1 MRTAC
6 QGESS
11 HAPGRARKGRRR
23 RATAARPACVRPAA
37 RAARVSALSQ
47 MGACLHI
54 SVPGS
59 FWGNRCLAAGR
70 KFAGQALHALPHIF
84 CVKREERVMQ

>member
-1 MRTAC
+1 M
-6 QGESS
+6 
-11 HAPGRARKGRRR
+11 
-23 RATAARPACVRPAA
+23 
-37 RAARVSALSQ
+37 SALSQ

-70 KFAGQALHALPHIF
+70 KFAGQALHALSHIL